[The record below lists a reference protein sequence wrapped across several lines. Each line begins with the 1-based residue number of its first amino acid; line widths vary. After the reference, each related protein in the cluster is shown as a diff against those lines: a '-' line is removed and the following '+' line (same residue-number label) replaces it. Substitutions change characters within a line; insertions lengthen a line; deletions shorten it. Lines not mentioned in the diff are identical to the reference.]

1 MLALSIIVSNVFAIT
16 ELTTTVILC
25 ALTAILMIT
34 TANSAIVTDYNIT
47 RTGMQTTNAYGVLS
61 HSG

>member
-1 MLALSIIVSNVFAIT
+1 MLALRIIVFNVFTIT

-34 TANSAIVTDYNIT
+34 TATSAIVTDYNIT
-47 RTGMQTTNAYGVLS
+47 RAGMQTTNAYGVLS